1 MSLHYPERRSGF
13 DRRGIESSRM
23 PAFQT
28 WIRSIADSPARYGL
42 IAAAILLLN
51 AADLLLTFKALD
63 RGAVELNPV
72 MAGLLGAGDLVAAVV
87 KIGVAG
93 LVVLVGWRM
102 RRYRRVVEVSLGIAT
117 VLAVVVIYH
126 LVSLAML

>member
-1 MSLHYPERRSGF
+1 
-13 DRRGIESSRM
+13 M